1 MSKTDKTKKII
12 KIDFEKEDLIELDRI
27 QNIVLDTLDGCQS
40 VGYKSDKQIFE
51 LCLEI
56 FKSIT
61 IVMVVAAG
69 FQTKN
74 NPNEYP
80 EYMDF
85 VLGFMMKYF
94 STYLD
99 DKI

>member
-1 MSKTDKTKKII
+1 
-12 KIDFEKEDLIELDRI
+12 
-27 QNIVLDTLDGCQS
+27 
-40 VGYKSDKQIFE
+40 
-51 LCLEI
+51 
-56 FKSIT
+56 
-61 IVMVVAAG
+61 MVVAAG

>member
-1 MSKTDKTKKII
+1 MEKI
-12 KIDFEKEDLIELDRI
+12 KITFEETDLIELDRL
-27 QNIVLDTLDGCQS
+27 QNIVLGTIDGCQS

-61 IVMVVAAG
+61 LTMVVAAE
-69 FQTKN
+69 FKTEN
-74 NPNEYP
+74 NPKEYP

-85 VLGFMMKYF
+85 ILGFMMKYF

>member
-1 MSKTDKTKKII
+1 MI
-12 KIDFEKEDLIELDRI
+12 KITFEKEDLIELDRL
-27 QNIVLDTLDGCQS
+27 QNIILGTIDGCQS

-51 LCLEI
+51 LCLEL

-61 IVMVVAAG
+61 LIMVVAAG
-69 FQTKN
+69 SKTEKD
-74 NPNEYP
+74 PKEYVG
-80 EYMDF
+80 YFDF
-85 VLGFMMKYF
+85 IIDFMVKYF

>member
-1 MSKTDKTKKII
+1 MEKI
-12 KIDFEKEDLIELDRI
+12 KLTFEETDLIELDI
-27 QNIVLDTLDGCQS
+27 LQNIILGATDGCQS

-61 IVMVVAAG
+61 LTMVVAAG
-69 FQTKN
+69 FKTEN
-74 NPNEYP
+74 NPKEYP

-85 VLGFMMKYF
+85 ILGFMMKYF

>member
-1 MSKTDKTKKII
+1 MI
-12 KIDFEKEDLIELDRI
+12 KITFEKEDLIELDRL
-27 QNIVLDTLDGCQS
+27 QNIILGTIDGCQS

-61 IVMVVAAG
+61 LIMVVAAG
-69 FQTKN
+69 SKTKK
-74 NPNEYP
+74 NPKEYS
-80 EYMDF
+80 EYLDF
-85 VLGFMMKYF
+85 ILGFMMKYF